1 VGRSVKTASAI
12 SNLVDAEGRRVWTR
26 EAPQRH
32 AIINGDL
39 SGALLVPVISTLEQD
54 YRVVTLDLK
63 VPAYSSLQSLSVHV
77 GDPVTIDKGRDR
89 L

>member
-1 VGRSVKTASAI
+1 
-12 SNLVDAEGRRVWTR
+12 
-26 EAPQRH
+26 
-32 AIINGDL
+32 
-39 SGALLVPVISTLEQD
+39 LVPVISTLEQD